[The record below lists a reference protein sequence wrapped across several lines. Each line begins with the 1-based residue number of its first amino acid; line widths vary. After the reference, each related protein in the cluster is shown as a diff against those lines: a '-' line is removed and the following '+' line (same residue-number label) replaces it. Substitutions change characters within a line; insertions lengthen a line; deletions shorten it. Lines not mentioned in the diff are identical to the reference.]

1 MCIFMIDL
9 KTTLSPMRMILAHK
23 EPIELEI
30 EMINNSNKT
39 QMVSLDIYLGERI
52 GFDKGGRNTF
62 LSKKI
67 LEFKP
72 GERTR
77 NYYNIYPR
85 VNVERGIETIR
96 IELNEHF
103 NNSFQY
109 IQSKKVKELSLRI
122 E

>member
-1 MCIFMIDL
+1 MVDFKASL
-9 KTTLSPMRMILAHK
+9 TPMRMILAYK
-23 EPIELEI
+23 EPVELEI
-30 EMINNSNKT
+30 EMVNNSNKT

-67 LEFKP
+67 HEFKP
-72 GERTR
+72 GERIR

-85 VNVERGIETIR
+85 VNVERGIETIK
-96 IELNEHF
+96 IEVSEHF

-109 IQSKKVKELSLRI
+109 VQSRKVKELSLRI
-122 E
+122 D